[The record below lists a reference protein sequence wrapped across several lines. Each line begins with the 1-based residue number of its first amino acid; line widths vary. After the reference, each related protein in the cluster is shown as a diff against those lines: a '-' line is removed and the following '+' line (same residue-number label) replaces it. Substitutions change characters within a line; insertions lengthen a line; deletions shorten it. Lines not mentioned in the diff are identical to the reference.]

1 MNVFKKYKTTWNKIF
16 IKTSDLSVEL
26 PFTLTHPKPE
36 PIIETDKESIN
47 DKLMEPVV
55 KVLADKANKGEKN
68 SDDQAVPIDHN
79 LIEFETR

>member
-1 MNVFKKYKTTWNKIF
+1 MYLKNIKQLETKFF

-36 PIIETDKESIN
+36 PIIENDKESIN

-55 KVLADKANKGEKN
+55 KVLADKANKGVKN
-68 SDDQAVPIDHN
+68 SDDQAVPVDHN